1 MYRVMCTL
9 QQVGRR
15 VGGVEGAGVSH
26 TEAADSADLGSSGD
40 YSSETL
46 GPKWQMVSCKQHLDK
61 SESALSHIR
70 ME

>member
-15 VGGVEGAGVSH
+15 AGGVEGAGVSH
-26 TEAADSADLGSSGD
+26 TEAASSADLGSSSE

-46 GPKWQMVSCKQHLDK
+46 EDRSGKWFLVNSTWTRVS
-61 SESALSHIR
+61 R
-70 ME
+70 P

>member
-26 TEAADSADLGSSGD
+26 TEAADSADLGSISE

-46 GPKWQMVSCKQHLDK
+46 EDRSGKWFLVNSTWTRVS
-61 SESALSHIR
+61 R
-70 ME
+70 P